1 MLADENATLETVLVS
16 HWHPDHVGG
25 IPDLKTLEPAPK
37 IHKNL
42 GHPSDDDL
50 LDITDG
56 QTFTVEGVTL
66 RALHSPGHTTDHM
79 AFVLE
84 EEDALF
90 TCDNML
96 GHGTAVFE
104 DLPTYID
111 SLNKMSAAVKG
122 RGYPGHGAIIE
133 NVQTKAA
140 EYIAHRAQREK
151 EVIGVVGNAGKDG
164 LTVMEAVKIIYK
176 DVPENLHLP
185 ASRGVIQIL
194 WKLREEGKAT
204 SDDGTEKWRLT
215 DKALL

>member
-1 MLADENATLETVLVS
+1 VVS

-25 IPDLKTLEPAPK
+25 IKDLKTLTPVPK
-37 IHKNL
+37 IYKNL
-42 GHPSDDDL
+42 SHPSDEDL
-50 LDITDG
+50 LDIADG
-56 QTFTVEGVTL
+56 QKFTVEGATL

-104 DLPTYID
+104 DLPTYIN
-111 SLNKMSAAVKG
+111 SLNKMSAAVNG

-133 NVQTKAA
+133 SVQTKAA
-140 EYIAHRAQREK
+140 EYIAHRAQRER
-151 EVIGVVGNAGKDG
+151 EVTNVIRNAGKEG
-164 LTVMEAVKIIYK
+164 LTLMEAVKIIYK

-185 ASRGVIQIL
+185 ASNGVIQIL
-194 WKLREEGKAT
+194 WKLREEGKAI
-204 SDDGTEKWRLT
+204 SDDETEKWRLT